1 MVHDT
6 NTTVLSY
13 YSKTTVL
20 LKTKMCLVPLEK
32 NKVFMERTKENQ
44 GHEWSFQNS
53 KKNTTVLGKP

>member
-32 NKVFMERTKENQ
+32 TKYSWKEQKKTKVISGVSKTPKEY
-44 GHEWSFQNS
+44 HSF
-53 KKNTTVLGKP
+53 G